1 MRSRLPFHIIRD
13 DQDKNDFANRMNLM
27 FPDAEKKCISNS
39 FRRMENIMNHNKDF
53 AEWHK
58 DTDPDYK
65 IAREFYDKLKKMTEY
80 KRTFYFA

>member
-1 MRSRLPFHIIRD
+1 
-13 DQDKNDFANRMNLM
+13 MNLM

-39 FRRMENIMNHNKDF
+39 FRRLENIMNHNKDF

-65 IAREFYDKLKKMTEY
+65 ITLTLYDKLKNTEEY
-80 KRTFYFA
+80 KRTFCFA